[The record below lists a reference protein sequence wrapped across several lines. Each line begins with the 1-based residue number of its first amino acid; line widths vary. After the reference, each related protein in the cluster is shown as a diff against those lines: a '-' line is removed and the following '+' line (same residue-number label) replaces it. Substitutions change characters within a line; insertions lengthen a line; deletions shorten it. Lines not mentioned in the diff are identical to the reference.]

1 MLSFQVHG
9 FLPVKSWQYHWSVE
23 YHMPYNGTDDTVC
36 LSTDWVYSE
45 LCSDCA
51 ARAAG
56 LLPLLPC
63 DAQLHQPLEGK
74 VYILLVESSRE
85 FL

>member
-1 MLSFQVHG
+1 
-9 FLPVKSWQYHWSVE
+9 
-23 YHMPYNGTDDTVC
+23 MPYNGTDDTVC

-51 ARAAG
+51 ARTAG

-63 DAQLHQPLEGK
+63 HAQLHQPLEGK
-74 VYILLVESSRE
+74 AHYS
-85 FL
+85 